1 MIPPCSAL
9 NLIQKYDDISK
20 PYCTIGLIELTD
32 AIACNI
38 RYIQFSTYMSLLV
51 NVNSEEGT
59 MRVLKKC

>member
-38 RYIQFSTYMSLLV
+38 RYIQFSTYMYMSLLV

-59 MRVLKKC
+59 MRVL